1 MRHVFTRS
9 LFALLWLAAAAAS
22 ALYGRPERAA
32 FYALVG
38 GIFAFSAYSAW
49 KKGRG
54 GK

>member
-38 GIFAFSAYSAW
+38 GVFAYSAW